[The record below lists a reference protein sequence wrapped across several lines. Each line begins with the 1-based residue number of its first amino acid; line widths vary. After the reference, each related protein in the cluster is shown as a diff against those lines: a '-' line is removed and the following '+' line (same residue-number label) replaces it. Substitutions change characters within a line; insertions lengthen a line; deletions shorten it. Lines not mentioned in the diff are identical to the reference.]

1 MPYTVKTTGMKEV
14 QEMLETLAESAPKAA
29 ASALYDG
36 AGTMRNEMET
46 QAKLIRTAPF
56 KYASGGE
63 TRLPSPE
70 EKAIVEK
77 GAIGVAKFQK
87 DDDGCNTSVGFSRSG
102 YAMLAGRLVPIPLIA
117 NSINSGTS
125 FMNKQPFVRK
135 AKTAGGKKA
144 VDVMKKSITDYLE
157 KKTGGK

>member
-1 MPYTVKTTGMKEV
+1 MSYTVKTTGMKEV

>member
-1 MPYTVKTTGMKEV
+1 
-14 QEMLETLAESAPKAA
+14 
-29 ASALYDG
+29 
-36 AGTMRNEMET
+36 
-46 QAKLIRTAPF
+46 
-56 KYASGGE
+56 
-63 TRLPSPE
+63 
-70 EKAIVEK
+70 
-77 GAIGVAKFQK
+77 
-87 DDDGCNTSVGFSRSG
+87 
-102 YAMLAGRLVPIPLIA
+102 MLAGRLVPIPLIA

>member
-1 MPYTVKTTGMKEV
+1 
-14 QEMLETLAESAPKAA
+14 MLEAMAESAPKAA
-29 ASALYDG
+29 ASALYEG
-36 AGTMRNEMET
+36 AGTMRDEMER
-46 QAKLIRTAPF
+46 QAKQIRTAPF
-56 KYASGGE
+56 KYASGGD

-70 EKAIVEK
+70 EKAIVER

-102 YAMLAGRLVPIPLIA
+102 YAMLAGRHVPIPLIA

-144 VDVMKKSITDYLE
+144 VDVMKKSITEYLE

>member
-29 ASALYDG
+29 ASALYEG

-70 EKAIVEK
+70 EKAIVEH
-77 GAIGVAKFQK
+77 GAIGVAKFKK

>member
-1 MPYTVKTTGMKEV
+1 
-14 QEMLETLAESAPKAA
+14 MLETLAESAPKAA

>member
-1 MPYTVKTTGMKEV
+1 
-14 QEMLETLAESAPKAA
+14 MLETLAESAPKAA
-29 ASALYDG
+29 AYGLYDG
-36 AGTMRNEMET
+36 AGAMQKEMET

>member
-1 MPYTVKTTGMKEV
+1 
-14 QEMLETLAESAPKAA
+14 MLETLAESAPKAA

-70 EKAIVEK
+70 EKAIVER

>member
-29 ASALYDG
+29 AYGLYDG
-36 AGTMRNEMET
+36 AGAMQKEMET

>member
-1 MPYTVKTTGMKEV
+1 
-14 QEMLETLAESAPKAA
+14 MLEALADNAPGAA
-29 ASALYDG
+29 AYGLYDG
-36 AGTMRNEMET
+36 AGAMQKEMET

>member
-1 MPYTVKTTGMKEV
+1 
-14 QEMLETLAESAPKAA
+14 MLETLAESAPKAA

-117 NSINSGTS
+117 
-125 FMNKQPFVRK
+125 
-135 AKTAGGKKA
+135 
-144 VDVMKKSITDYLE
+144 
-157 KKTGGK
+157 

>member
-1 MPYTVKTTGMKEV
+1 
-14 QEMLETLAESAPKAA
+14 MLETLAESAPKAA
-29 ASALYDG
+29 AYGLYDG
-36 AGTMRNEMET
+36 AGAMQKEMET

-56 KYASGGE
+56 KYASGGD

-70 EKAIVEK
+70 EKAIVER

-135 AKTAGGKKA
+135 AKSAGGKKA
-144 VDVMKKSITDYLE
+144 VDVMKKSITEYLE